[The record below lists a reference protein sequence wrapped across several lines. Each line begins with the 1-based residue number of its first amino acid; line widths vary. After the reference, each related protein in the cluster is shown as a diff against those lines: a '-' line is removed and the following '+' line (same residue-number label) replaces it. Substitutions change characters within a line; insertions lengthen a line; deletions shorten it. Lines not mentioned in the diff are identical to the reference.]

1 VRFQLVV
8 AALSLAAFLGG
19 LSLMRQGLSGMG
31 NHTFQRVLQRLVRTP
46 TRGILTG
53 TVVTAVV
60 QSSAAITAITV
71 GMVAGGSI
79 AFREALGI
87 ILGANVGS
95 TITPQ
100 LLTLNLQYVV
110 FACLLLG
117 MVGFVSRKA
126 PLVHPSMALVGF
138 SIIFIALETLK
149 LSLRP
154 LAALPWFQSTLAYA
168 GPHPLIG
175 VIAGCFVSAIIQSS
189 TATTV
194 VAMALASQ
202 FMIPMTGAIAIVLG
216 ANIGTCLTS
225 VIASIGQGRPAQQV
239 ALSHVLLNVGGVALF
254 VPFLTPFQ
262 HWMVMWTRNPAQQ
275 IANAHTLFNIICT
288 LLVWPFVSAFARFIE
303 TILPDNRYA

>member
-1 VRFQLVV
+1 MWFQLVI

-19 LSLMRQGLSGMG
+19 LALMRQGLSGMG
-31 NHTFQRVLQRLVRTP
+31 NHTFQRILQRLVKTP

-53 TVVTAVV
+53 TVATAVV
-60 QSSAAITAITV
+60 QSSAAITAIAV

-95 TITPQ
+95 TVTPQ
-100 LLTLNLQYVV
+100 LLTLNLQYVI
-110 FACLLLG
+110 FLCFLLG
-117 MVGFVSRKA
+117 ALGLITGKHA
-126 PLVHPSMALVGF
+126 LIHPSLALLGF
-138 SIIFIALETLK
+138 SIIFIALETMK
-149 LSLRP
+149 LALHP
-154 LAALPWFQSTLAYA
+154 LATLTWFHSTLAYA
-168 GPHPLIG
+168 GGHPVIG
-175 VIAGCFVSAIIQSS
+175 VIAGCIVSAIIQSS

-194 VAMALASQ
+194 VTMALASES
-202 FMIPMTGAIAIVLG
+202 MIPLTGAIAIVLG

-225 VIASIGQGRPAQQV
+225 VIAAVGQSRPAQQV

-262 HWMVMWTRNPAQQ
+262 HWMALWTLDPAQQ

-288 LLVWPFVSAFARFIE
+288 LLVWPFVSAYARFIE